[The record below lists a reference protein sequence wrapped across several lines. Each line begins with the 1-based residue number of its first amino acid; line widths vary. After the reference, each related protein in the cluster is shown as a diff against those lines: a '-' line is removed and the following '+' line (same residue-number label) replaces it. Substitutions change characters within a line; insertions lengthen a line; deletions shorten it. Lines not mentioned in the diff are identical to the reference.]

1 MRILASV
8 IQKIGVG
15 VVSTK
20 TFVSQ
25 VVVALSAVAAF
36 TVTAG
41 FGSSVSAVPQG
52 VQSVAGLG
60 TTFVDTTTDGGDW
73 YLVGYGASGNVGRID
88 SQNGTFNASARTGSA
103 TLDASTF
110 VQGATEIA
118 FAWTTA
124 GGSLPTGGL
133 ASYDKAISFVLPNA
147 STMTLTGAA
156 SPSSGSSASNF
167 STIGTSA
174 DQSTLRVKNIVGT
187 SGMPRY
193 MFIRNKT
200 LGVRSGSSYG
210 LVSNPLINNQLDWT
224 PDTQNFSAI
233 YAGHN
238 GTNGYVTT
246 GGTSNGYVPA
256 TMSIWVRKPSECTET
271 STANGLRRVVKFTR
285 IGTCTWT
292 APWGVSSV
300 DVLVVAG
307 GGGAGDGGG
316 GAGGVITQTSVSVS
330 NSISVTVGEGGAG
343 SRFHYLPTNDNGSNS
358 KFGSLNAVGGGG
370 GGHWYSNGANK
381 GASGGSG
388 GGSGTDFTDNAFKTT
403 GVAGQGYG
411 GGMSCTYGYGGAA
424 GGGGAGGVGQ
434 NGGPTASANNQ
445 CTGPNTG
452 QNPTLGGNGGIGVQS
467 SITGSAEWYGGGG
480 GGGTNTNSGPSST
493 GGFGGQ
499 GGGGNGSWC
508 ANCIGEN
515 GTDGTGGGGGGG
527 DCEGQ
532 GGDGGSGIVI
542 ISYVQPAATTTTAT
556 TTTTTTAPTIST
568 ATTTTTVARSAT
580 TTVAPALDI
589 VVNAPVTATVAP
601 APDIVA
607 KAPVTTVAVGQSAIS
622 KVNTSST
629 SSTTPSAQ
637 GAAGAGAVTTTTT
650 TPSSNASIAPPAPKI
665 SAVAPGEASV
675 MVGDKKET
683 VTVKRADNQVTVT
696 AGKLSATLGTLN
708 KDGGVSALD
717 ADGNFRLEPGDTV
730 RIKLAGFKP
739 GSIVEAWLFST
750 PQLMGTAKVG
760 ADGIVVGNFTVPK
773 NVDQGSHRIAV
784 VAKTTDGKSAT
795 LTVGVKVG
803 EWKKERSVALWIII
817 LPIVLAVFGA
827 LLLPATRRR
836 KKSAA

>member
-1 MRILASV
+1 MSP
-8 IQKIGVG
+8 
-15 VVSTK
+15 K

-25 VVVALSAVAAF
+25 IVVAVGAVAAF
-36 TVTAG
+36 TVSAG
-41 FGSSVSAVPQG
+41 FSSSVSAVSQG
-52 VQSVAGLG
+52 VQSVTGLG
-60 TTFVDTTTDGGDW
+60 TTYVDTTTDGGDW

-88 SQNGTFNASARTGSA
+88 SQNGTFNASTRTGSA

-110 VQGATEIA
+110 VQGATEVA

-133 ASYDKAISFVLPNA
+133 SSYDKAVSFVLPNP

-156 SPSSGSSASNF
+156 SPSSGSSAANF

-174 DQSTLRVKNIVGT
+174 DQSAVRVKNIVGT
-187 SGMPRY
+187 SGMPKY

-200 LGVRSGSSYG
+200 LGVRSGTAYG
-210 LVSNPLINNQLDWT
+210 VVGNPLINNQLDWT
-224 PDTQNFSAI
+224 PDGQNFSAI
-233 YAGHN
+233 YASHN

-256 TMSIWVRKPSECTET
+256 TMSIWLRKPSDCTET
-271 STANGLRRVVKFTR
+271 STTNGSRRIVKVLRL
-285 IGTCTWT
+285 GTCTWT
-292 APWGVSSV
+292 PPYGVSNV

-316 GAGGVITQTSVSVS
+316 GAGGVISESNVSV
-330 NSISVTVGEGGAG
+330 NGPVSVIVGQGGAG

-370 GGHWYSNGANK
+370 GGHWYPGPNK

-388 GGSGTDFTDNAFKTT
+388 GGSGTDFTDNTYKTT

-434 NGGPTASANNQ
+434 NGGPTAAANNQ
-445 CTGPNTG
+445 CNGPNTG
-452 QNPTLGGNGGIGVQS
+452 QNPTLGGNGGIGIQS
-467 SITGSAEWYGGGG
+467 SITGTAEWYGGGG
-480 GGGTNTNSGPSST
+480 GGGTNTNSGPSSI
-493 GGFGGQ
+493 GALGGQ
-499 GGGGNGSWC
+499 GGGGNGSLC

-532 GGDGGSGIVI
+532 GGDGGSGVVI
-542 ISYVQPAATTTTAT
+542 ISYVQPVATTTTAV
-556 TTTTTTAPTIST
+556 
-568 ATTTTTVARSAT
+568 TTTTVRSAT

-589 VVNAPVTATVAP
+589 VVNAPVT
-601 APDIVA
+601 
-607 KAPVTTVAVGQSAIS
+607 TVAVGQSAIP
-622 KVNTSST
+622 KVNSSST
-629 SSTTPSAQ
+629 SSTTPSVQ
-637 GAAGAGAVTTTTT
+637 GAVVEATTTT
-650 TPSSNASIAPPAPKI
+650 TPSSTTSIAPPAPKI
-665 SAVAPGEASV
+665 GAVAPGEAAV
-675 MVGDKKET
+675 MVGDKKEA
-683 VTVKRADNQVTVT
+683 VTVKRIDNQVTVT
-696 AGKLSATLGTLN
+696 AGELSATLGSLN

-717 ADGNFRLEPGDTV
+717 ADGNVRLKPGDTV

-760 ADGIVVGNFTVPK
+760 ANGIVVGTFTVPK
-773 NVDQGSHRIAV
+773 NVVQGSHRIAV

-795 LTVGVKVG
+795 LTVGVKIG
-803 EWKKERSVALWIII
+803 EWKKERSIALWIIV
-817 LPIVLAVFGA
+817 LPLVLAVFGA

>member
-1 MRILASV
+1 MKRPRVL
-8 IQKIGVG
+8 KIR
-15 VVSTK
+15 
-20 TFVSQ
+20 SQ
-25 VVVALSAVAAF
+25 VIAVATVCASF
-36 TVTAG
+36 TVFAG
-41 FGSSVSAVPQG
+41 PDANVLAVTQG

-60 TTFVDTTTDGGDW
+60 NTYVDTTTDGGDW

-88 SQNGTFNASARTGSA
+88 SQNGTFNASSRTGSA

-133 ASYDKAISFVLPNA
+133 TSYDKAVSFVLPNA

-156 SPSSGSSASNF
+156 TPSSGTSESNF
-167 STIGTSA
+167 STNGTSA
-174 DQSTLRVKNIVGT
+174 DQSMIRARNIVGT
-187 SGMPRY
+187 SGMPKY
-193 MFIRNKT
+193 MFMRNKT
-200 LGVRSGSSYG
+200 FGVRSGTAYG
-210 LVSNPLINNQLDWT
+210 VVANPLINNQLDWT
-224 PDTQNFSAI
+224 PDTQNYSAI

-238 GTNGYVTT
+238 GSNGYVTT

-271 STANGLRRVVKFTR
+271 STANGSRRVVKFTR

-300 DVLVVAG
+300 DVLAVAG
-307 GGGAGDGGG
+307 GGGAGHGGG
-316 GAGGVITQTSVSVS
+316 GAGGVISQSNVAVSGSVSVT
-330 NSISVTVGEGGAG
+330 IGQGGAG
-343 SRFHYLPTNDNGSNS
+343 SRFHYQRTNDNGHNS

-370 GGHWYSNGANK
+370 GGHWYPGANP

-388 GGSGTDFTDNAFKTT
+388 GGAGADYTNSANISL

-411 GGMSCTYGYGGAA
+411 GGVSCSGSYGGAG

-434 NGGPTASANNQ
+434 NGGPTAAANNQ
-445 CTGPNTG
+445 CNGTNTG
-452 QNPTLGGNGGIGVQS
+452 LNPTLGGNGGIGIQS
-467 SITGSAEWYGGGG
+467 SITGTAEWYGGGG
-480 GGGTNTNSGPSST
+480 GGGTNTNSGPSNT

-532 GGDGGSGIVI
+532 GGDGGSGVVI
-542 ISYVQPAATTTTAT
+542 ISYVQPAATTTT
-556 TTTTTTAPTIST
+556 S
-568 ATTTTTVARSAT
+568 TTTTTVARSAT

-589 VVNAPVTATVAP
+589 VVNAPTTTSAP
-601 APDIVA
+601 
-607 KAPVTTVAVGQSAIS
+607 VGQSAIP
-622 KVNTSST
+622 KVNSS
-629 SSTTPSAQ
+629 SSTTSTPGSLAVPGSA
-637 GAAGAGAVTTTTT
+637 TTTT
-650 TPSSNASIAPPAPKI
+650 TPSEAAEKVTPPAPKI
-665 SAVAPGEASV
+665 GAVAPGEAAV
-675 MVGDKKET
+675 MVGDKAET
-683 VTVKRADNQVTVT
+683 ATVKRAENQVTVT
-696 AGKLSATLGTLN
+696 AGALSATLGSLDS
-708 KDGGVSALD
+708 KGGVAALD
-717 ADGNFRLEPGDTV
+717 DEGNVRLKPGDTV
-730 RIKLAGFKP
+730 RIKLAGFQP
-739 GSIVEAWLFST
+739 GSDVEAWLFST
-750 PQLMGTAKVG
+750 PQLLGTVKVG
-760 ADGIVVGNFTVPK
+760 ADGVVVGTFTIPK

-784 VAKTTDGKSAT
+784 VAKTVDGKPAT
-795 LTVGVKVG
+795 LTVGIKVG
-803 EWKKERSVALWIII
+803 EWKKERSIALWIII

-836 KKSAA
+836 KKKIA

>member
-1 MRILASV
+1 MGHLVTWRHQLKSFLDLRIKLPVIAVILASAAASV
-8 IQKIGVG
+8 AVG
-15 VVSTK
+15 VDTR
-20 TFVSQ
+20 
-25 VVVALSAVAAF
+25 
-36 TVTAG
+36 
-41 FGSSVSAVPQG
+41 VSAVSQG
-52 VQSVAGLG
+52 VQSVTGLG
-60 TTFVDTTTDGGDW
+60 TTYVDTTTDGGDW

-88 SQNGTFNASARTGSA
+88 SQNGTFNASTRTGSA

-110 VQGATEIA
+110 VQGATEVA

-133 ASYDKAISFVLPNA
+133 SSYDKAVSFVLPNP

-156 SPSSGSSASNF
+156 SPTSGSGASNF
-167 STIGTSA
+167 STIGTSN
-174 DQSTLRVKNIVGT
+174 DQSAVRVKNIVGT
-187 SGMPRY
+187 SGMPKY
-193 MFIRNKT
+193 MFVRNKT

-256 TMSIWVRKPSECTET
+256 TMSIWLRKPSDCTET
-271 STANGLRRVVKFTR
+271 STTNGSRRIVKFLR
-285 IGTCTWT
+285 LGTCTWT
-292 APWGVSSV
+292 PPYGVSNV

-316 GAGGVITQTSVSVS
+316 GAGGVISESNVSV
-330 NSISVTVGEGGAG
+330 NGPVSVIVGQGGAG

-370 GGHWYSNGANK
+370 GGHWYPGPNK

-388 GGSGTDFTDNAFKTT
+388 GGSGTDFTDNTYKTT

-434 NGGPTASANNQ
+434 NGGPTAAANNQ
-445 CTGPNTG
+445 CNGPNTG
-452 QNPTLGGNGGIGVQS
+452 QNPTLGGNGGIGIQS
-467 SITGSAEWYGGGG
+467 SITGTAEWYGGGG
-480 GGGTNTNSGPSST
+480 GGGTNTNSGPSSI
-493 GGFGGQ
+493 GALGGQ
-499 GGGGNGSWC
+499 GGGGNGSLC

-532 GGDGGSGIVI
+532 GGDGGSGVVI
-542 ISYVQPAATTTTAT
+542 ISYVQPAATTTTAVTTTTST
-556 TTTTTTAPTIST
+556 TTTTI
-568 ATTTTTVARSAT
+568 ARAAT
-580 TTVAPALDI
+580 TTVVPALDI
-589 VVNAPVTATVAP
+589 VVNAPTTTVAP
-601 APDIVA
+601 
-607 KAPVTTVAVGQSAIS
+607 VGQSAIPTV
-622 KVNTSST
+622 KLTSST
-629 SSTTPSAQ
+629 SSTTPSVQ
-637 GAAGAGAVTTTTT
+637 GAAGAVTTTTT
-650 TPSSNASIAPPAPKI
+650 PSSTTSIAPPAPKI
-665 SAVAPGEASV
+665 GAVAPGEAAV
-675 MVGDKKET
+675 MVGDKPET
-683 VTVKRADNQVTVT
+683 AIVKRADNQVTVT
-696 AGKLSATLGTLN
+696 AGTLSATVGSLN
-708 KDGGVSALD
+708 SKGGITALD
-717 ADGNFRLEPGDTV
+717 ADGNVQLKPGDTV

-760 ADGIVVGNFTVPK
+760 ADGTVVGTFTVPK
-773 NVDQGSHRIAV
+773 NVDKGSHRIAV

-795 LTVGVKVG
+795 LTVGVKIG
-803 EWKKERSVALWIII
+803 EWKKERSIALWLII
-817 LPIVLAVFGA
+817 LPIVLAVLGA

-836 KKSAA
+836 KKQLKV

>member
-1 MRILASV
+1 MMHPVRILASV
-8 IQKIGVG
+8 IQKIGVD
-15 VVSTK
+15 VVSPK

-25 VVVALSAVAAF
+25 VVVALSAVVAF
-36 TVTAG
+36 TVSAG

-52 VQSVAGLG
+52 VQSVTGLG

-133 ASYDKAISFVLPNA
+133 ASYDKAVSFVLPNA

-271 STANGLRRVVKFTR
+271 STANGSRRVVRFTR

-316 GAGGVITQTSVSVS
+316 GAGGVITQSNVSVS
-330 NSISVTVGEGGAG
+330 NSVSVTVGEGGAG

-370 GGHWYSNGANK
+370 GGHWYPGPNK

-452 QNPTLGGNGGIGVQS
+452 QNPTLGGNGGIGIQS
-467 SITGSAEWYGGGG
+467 SITGTAEWYGGGG
-480 GGGTNTNSGPSST
+480 GGGTNTNSGPSNT

-532 GGDGGSGIVI
+532 GGDGGSGVVI
-542 ISYVQPAATTTTAT
+542 ISYVQPAATTTT
-556 TTTTTTAPTIST
+556 SV
-568 ATTTTTVARSAT
+568 TTTTVRSAT

-589 VVNAPVTATVAP
+589 VVNAPVTTL
-601 APDIVA
+601 
-607 KAPVTTVAVGQSAIS
+607 AVGQSVIP
-622 KVNTSST
+622 KVNSSST

-637 GAAGAGAVTTTTT
+637 GAAGAASAASAVTTTT
-650 TPSSNASIAPPAPKI
+650 TPSSNTSIAPPAPKI
-665 SAVAPGEASV
+665 GAVAPGEAAV

-696 AGKLSATLGTLN
+696 AGELSATLGGLN

-717 ADGNFRLEPGDTV
+717 ADGNVRLMPGDTV

-760 ADGIVVGNFTVPK
+760 ANGIVVGTFTVPK
-773 NVDQGSHRIAV
+773 NIDQGSHRIAV

-803 EWKKERSVALWIII
+803 EWKKERSVALWIIV
-817 LPIVLAVFGA
+817 LPIALAVFGA

-836 KKSAA
+836 KKSAT

>member
-1 MRILASV
+1 MSQPVRILASV

-15 VVSTK
+15 VVSLK

-25 VVVALSAVAAF
+25 VVLALSAVAAF
-36 TVTAG
+36 TVSGG
-41 FGSSVSAVPQG
+41 FDSSVSAVPQG

-60 TTFVDTTTDGGDW
+60 ITYVDTTTDGGDW

-88 SQNGTFNASARTGSA
+88 SQNGIFNASARTGSA

-133 ASYDKAISFVLPNA
+133 ASYDKAVSFVLPNA

-174 DQSTLRVKNIVGT
+174 DQSTLRIKNIVGT

-238 GTNGYVTT
+238 GTTGYVTT

-271 STANGLRRVVKFTR
+271 STANGSRRVVKFTR

-316 GAGGVITQTSVSVS
+316 GAGGVITQTNVSVS
-330 NSISVTVGEGGAG
+330 NSVSVTVGEGGAG

-370 GGHWYSNGANK
+370 GGHWYPGPNK

-411 GGMSCTYGYGGAA
+411 GGMSCAYGYGGAA

-452 QNPTLGGNGGIGVQS
+452 QNPTLGGNGGDGIQS
-467 SITGSAEWYGGGG
+467 SITGNAEWYGGGG
-480 GGGTNTNSGPSST
+480 GGGTNTNSGPANT

-532 GGDGGSGIVI
+532 GGDGGSGVVI

-556 TTTTTTAPTIST
+556 TTTTTTA
-568 ATTTTTVARSAT
+568 ATTTTVARSAT

-589 VVNAPVTATVAP
+589 VVNAPVTTVE
-601 APDIVA
+601 
-607 KAPVTTVAVGQSAIS
+607 VGQSAIP
-622 KVNTSST
+622 KVNSSSTSST
-629 SSTTPSAQ
+629 TPSGQGSIPKVNSSSTTSTTPSAQ
-637 GAAGAGAVTTTTT
+637 GAAGAVTTTT
-650 TPSSNASIAPPAPKI
+650 TPSSSTSIAPPAPKI
-665 SAVAPGEASV
+665 GAVAPGEAAV

-696 AGKLSATLGTLN
+696 AGELSATLGSPN
-708 KDGGVSALD
+708 KDGGFSALD
-717 ADGNFRLEPGDTV
+717 EDGNVRLKPGDTV

-760 ADGIVVGNFTVPK
+760 ADGIVVGTFTVPK

-803 EWKKERSVALWIII
+803 EWKKERSVALWIIV

-836 KKSAA
+836 RKSAA

>member
-1 MRILASV
+1 MSP
-8 IQKIGVG
+8 
-15 VVSTK
+15 K

-25 VVVALSAVAAF
+25 IVVAVGAVAAF
-36 TVTAG
+36 TVSAG
-41 FGSSVSAVPQG
+41 FSSSVSAVSQG
-52 VQSVAGLG
+52 VQSVTGLG
-60 TTFVDTTTDGGDW
+60 TTYVDTTTDGGDW

-88 SQNGTFNASARTGSA
+88 SQNGTFNASTRTGSA

-110 VQGATEIA
+110 VQGATEVA

-133 ASYDKAISFVLPNA
+133 SSYDKAVSFVLPNP

-156 SPSSGSSASNF
+156 SPTSGTSESNF

-187 SGMPRY
+187 SGMPKF
-193 MFIRNKT
+193 MFMRNKT
-200 LGVRSGSSYG
+200 LGVRSGTAYG
-210 LVSNPLINNQLDWT
+210 VVANPLINNQLDWT
-224 PDTQNFSAI
+224 PDGQNYSAI

-246 GGTSNGYVPA
+246 SGTGSGYVPA
-256 TMSIWVRKPSECTET
+256 TMSIWLRKPSECTET
-271 STANGLRRVVKFTR
+271 STTNGSRRVVKFLR
-285 IGTCTWT
+285 LGTCTWT
-292 APWGVSSV
+292 PPYGVSNV

-307 GGGAGDGGG
+307 GGGAGHGAG
-316 GAGGVITQTSVSVS
+316 GAGGVISQSSVSVS
-330 NSISVTVGEGGAG
+330 GTVSVVVGQGGAG
-343 SRFHYLPTNDNGSNS
+343 TRYHYLRTSDNGTNS
-358 KFGSLNAVGGGG
+358 KFGSLTAVGGGG
-370 GGHWYSNGANK
+370 GGHWYPGANP

-388 GGSGTDFTDNAFKTT
+388 GGAGADYTNAANISQ

-411 GGMSCTYGYGGAA
+411 GGVSCAPGYGGAG

-445 CTGPNTG
+445 CSGPNTG
-452 QNPTLGGNGGIGVQS
+452 SNPTLGGNGGIGIQS
-467 SITGSAEWYGGGG
+467 SITGTAEWYGGGG
-480 GGGTNTNSGPSST
+480 GGGTNTNAGPSST
-493 GGFGGQ
+493 GALGGQ
-499 GGGGNGSWC
+499 GGGGNGSLC
-508 ANCIGEN
+508 ANCNGES
-515 GTDGTGGGGGGG
+515 GTDGTGGGAGGG

-542 ISYVQPAATTTTAT
+542 ISYVQPAATTTTAV
-556 TTTTTTAPTIST
+556 
-568 ATTTTTVARSAT
+568 TTTTVRSAT

-589 VVNAPVTATVAP
+589 VVNAPVT
-601 APDIVA
+601 
-607 KAPVTTVAVGQSAIS
+607 TVAVGQSAIP
-622 KVNTSST
+622 KVNSSST
-629 SSTTPSAQ
+629 SSTTPSVQ
-637 GAAGAGAVTTTTT
+637 GAAGAATTTT
-650 TPSSNASIAPPAPKI
+650 TPSSTTSIAPPAPKI
-665 SAVAPGEASV
+665 GAVAPGEAAV
-675 MVGDKKET
+675 IVGDKKET
-683 VTVKRADNQVTVT
+683 VTVKRIDNQVTVT
-696 AGKLSATLGTLN
+696 AGELSATLGSLN

-717 ADGNFRLEPGDTV
+717 ADGNVRLKPGDTV

-760 ADGIVVGNFTVPK
+760 ADGIVVGTFTVPK

-784 VAKTTDGKSAT
+784 VAKTNDGKSAT

-803 EWKKERSVALWIII
+803 EWKKERSIALWIIV

>member
-15 VVSTK
+15 VMSPK

-36 TVTAG
+36 TVSAG

-52 VQSVAGLG
+52 VQSVTGLG
-60 TTFVDTTTDGGDW
+60 TTYVDTTTDGGDW

-118 FAWTTA
+118 FAWTAA

-133 ASYDKAISFVLPNA
+133 ASYDKAVSFVLPNA

-271 STANGLRRVVKFTR
+271 STANGSRRVVKFTR

-316 GAGGVITQTSVSVS
+316 GAGGVITQSNVSVS
-330 NSISVTVGEGGAG
+330 NSVSVTVGEGGAG
-343 SRFHYLPTNDNGSNS
+343 SRMEILQFVLH
-358 KFGSLNAVGGGG
+358 
-370 GGHWYSNGANK
+370 
-381 GASGGSG
+381 
-388 GGSGTDFTDNAFKTT
+388 
-403 GVAGQGYG
+403 
-411 GGMSCTYGYGGAA
+411 
-424 GGGGAGGVGQ
+424 
-434 NGGPTASANNQ
+434 
-445 CTGPNTG
+445 
-452 QNPTLGGNGGIGVQS
+452 
-467 SITGSAEWYGGGG
+467 
-480 GGGTNTNSGPSST
+480 
-493 GGFGGQ
+493 
-499 GGGGNGSWC
+499 
-508 ANCIGEN
+508 
-515 GTDGTGGGGGGG
+515 
-527 DCEGQ
+527 
-532 GGDGGSGIVI
+532 
-542 ISYVQPAATTTTAT
+542 
-556 TTTTTTAPTIST
+556 
-568 ATTTTTVARSAT
+568 
-580 TTVAPALDI
+580 LD
-589 VVNAPVTATVAP
+589 T
-601 APDIVA
+601 
-607 KAPVTTVAVGQSAIS
+607 QFS
-622 KVNTSST
+622 
-629 SSTTPSAQ
+629 
-637 GAAGAGAVTTTTT
+637 
-650 TPSSNASIAPPAPKI
+650 
-665 SAVAPGEASV
+665 
-675 MVGDKKET
+675 
-683 VTVKRADNQVTVT
+683 VKRTERFIEEQDPGTKCERASQSNPLLLTTRQLSRIATSQTMKLNQVEHLLDPLGDHRARLV
-696 AGKLSATLGTLN
+696 AHFERVSDILFDCHMREECITL
-708 KDGGVSALD
+708 KYDPEIAF
-717 ADGNFRLEPGDTV
+717 FRREV
-730 RIKLAGFKP
+730 RD
-739 GSIVEAWLFST
+739 V
-750 PQLMGTAKVG
+750 
-760 ADGIVVGNFTVPK
+760 
-773 NVDQGSHRIAV
+773 
-784 VAKTTDGKSAT
+784 
-795 LTVGVKVG
+795 
-803 EWKKERSVALWIII
+803 
-817 LPIVLAVFGA
+817 
-827 LLLPATRRR
+827 
-836 KKSAA
+836 

>member
-36 TVTAG
+36 TVSAG

-60 TTFVDTTTDGGDW
+60 TTYVDTTTDGGDW

-88 SQNGTFNASARTGSA
+88 SQNGTFNASSRTGSA

-133 ASYDKAISFVLPNA
+133 TSYDKAVSFVLPNA

-156 SPSSGSSASNF
+156 SPSSGSSATNF

-174 DQSTLRVKNIVGT
+174 DQSTVRIKIIVGT

-200 LGVRSGSSYG
+200 LGVRSGTSYG
-210 LVSNPLINNQLDWT
+210 LVSNPLINKQLDWT
-224 PDTQNFSAI
+224 PDGQNFSAI

-271 STANGLRRVVKFTR
+271 STANGSRRVVKFTR

-300 DVLVVAG
+300 DVLAVAG
-307 GGGAGDGGG
+307 GGGAGHGGG
-316 GAGGVITQTSVSVS
+316 GAGGVISQSNVAVSGSVSVT
-330 NSISVTVGEGGAG
+330 IGQGGAG
-343 SRFHYLPTNDNGSNS
+343 SRFHYQRTNDNGHNS

-370 GGHWYSNGANK
+370 GGHWYPGANP

-388 GGSGTDFTDNAFKTT
+388 GGAGGDYTNSANISL

-411 GGMSCTYGYGGAA
+411 GGVSCSGSYGGAG

-434 NGGPTASANNQ
+434 NGGPTAAANNQ
-445 CTGPNTG
+445 CNGTNTG
-452 QNPTLGGNGGIGVQS
+452 LNPTLGGNGGIGIQS
-467 SITGSAEWYGGGG
+467 SITGTAEWYGGGG
-480 GGGTNTNSGPSST
+480 GGGTNTNSGPSNT

-542 ISYVQPAATTTTAT
+542 ISYVQPAATTTTST
-556 TTTTTTAPTIST
+556 TTTTT

-607 KAPVTTVAVGQSAIS
+607 KAPVTTVAVGQSAIP

-629 SSTTPSAQ
+629 SSTT
-637 GAAGAGAVTTTTT
+637 TT
-650 TPSSNASIAPPAPKI
+650 TPSSSTSIAPPAPKI
-665 SAVAPGEASV
+665 GAVAPGEAAV

-696 AGKLSATLGTLN
+696 AGELSATLGSLN

-717 ADGNFRLEPGDTV
+717 ADGNFRLKPGDTV

-739 GSIVEAWLFST
+739 ESIVEAWLFST

-760 ADGIVVGNFTVPK
+760 ADGIVVGIFTVPK

-803 EWKKERSVALWIII
+803 EWKKERSVALWIIV

-836 KKSAA
+836 RKSAA

>member
-1 MRILASV
+1 MKRPSV
-8 IQKIGVG
+8 VKIR
-15 VVSTK
+15 
-20 TFVSQ
+20 SQ
-25 VVVALSAVAAF
+25 VIAVA
-36 TVTAG
+36 TVCASFVVFAG
-41 FGSSVSAVPQG
+41 PNTNVLAVTQG
-52 VQSVAGLG
+52 VQSIPGLG
-60 TTFVDTTTDGGDW
+60 NTYVDTTTDGGDW
-73 YLVGYGASGNVGRID
+73 YLVGYGANGNVGRID

-118 FAWTTA
+118 FAWTSA

-133 ASYDKAISFVLPNA
+133 TSYDKAVSFVLPNA

-156 SPSSGSSASNF
+156 SPSSGTSASNF

-174 DQSTLRVKNIVGT
+174 DQSTVRIKNIVGT

-200 LGVRSGSSYG
+200 LGVRSGTSYG

-224 PDTQNFSAI
+224 PDGQNFSAI

-238 GTNGYVTT
+238 GSNGYVTT

-271 STANGLRRVVKFTR
+271 STANGSRRVVKFTR

-316 GAGGVITQTSVSVS
+316 GAGGVISQSNVSVS
-330 NSISVTVGEGGAG
+330 GSVSVTVGEGGAG

-370 GGHWYSNGANK
+370 GGHWYPGPNK

-388 GGSGTDFTDNAFKTT
+388 GGSGTDFTDNAYKTT

-434 NGGPTASANNQ
+434 NGGPTAAANNQ
-445 CTGPNTG
+445 CNGPNTG
-452 QNPTLGGNGGIGVQS
+452 QNPTLGGNGGIGIQS
-467 SITGSAEWYGGGG
+467 SITGTAEWYGGGG
-480 GGGTNTNSGPSST
+480 GGGTNTNSGPSNT

-542 ISYVQPAATTTTAT
+542 ISYVQPAATTTTST
-556 TTTTTTAPTIST
+556 TTTTI
-568 ATTTTTVARSAT
+568 ARSAT

-589 VVNAPVTATVAP
+589 VVNAPTTTSAP
-601 APDIVA
+601 
-607 KAPVTTVAVGQSAIS
+607 VGQSAIA
-622 KVNTSST
+622 KVTPTSST
-629 SSTTPSAQ
+629 SSTTPSTPVASNV
-637 GAAGAGAVTTTTT
+637 ATTTTT
-650 TPSSNASIAPPAPKI
+650 TPNDAGGKATPPAPKI
-665 SAVAPGEASV
+665 GAVAPGEAAV
-675 MVGDKKET
+675 MVGDKPET
-683 VTVKRADNQVTVT
+683 ATIKRAENQVTVT
-696 AGKLSATLGTLN
+696 AGALSATLGSLDS
-708 KDGGVSALD
+708 KGGVAALD
-717 ADGNFRLEPGDTV
+717 NEGNVRLKPGDTV

-739 GSIVEAWLFST
+739 GSDVEAWLFST
-750 PQLMGTAKVG
+750 PQLLGTVKVG
-760 ADGIVVGNFTVPK
+760 TDGVVVGTFMIPK

-784 VAKTTDGKSAT
+784 VARTVDGTPAT
-795 LTVGVKVG
+795 LTVGIKVG
-803 EWKKERSVALWIII
+803 EWKKERSIALWIII

-836 KKSAA
+836 TKKAA

>member
-15 VVSTK
+15 VMSPK

-36 TVTAG
+36 TVSAG

-52 VQSVAGLG
+52 VQSVTGLG
-60 TTFVDTTTDGGDW
+60 TTYVDTTTDGGDW

-133 ASYDKAISFVLPNA
+133 ASYDKAVSFVLPNA

-233 YAGHN
+233 YAGHD

-271 STANGLRRVVKFTR
+271 STANGSRRVVKFTR

-316 GAGGVITQTSVSVS
+316 GAGGVITQTNVSVS
-330 NSISVTVGEGGAG
+330 NSVSVTVGEGGAG

-370 GGHWYSNGANK
+370 GGHWYPGPNK

-452 QNPTLGGNGGIGVQS
+452 QNPTLGGNGGIGIQS
-467 SITGSAEWYGGGG
+467 SITGTAEWYGGGG
-480 GGGTNTNSGPSST
+480 GGGTNTNSGPSNT

-532 GGDGGSGIVI
+532 GGDGGSGVVI
-542 ISYVQPAATTTTAT
+542 ISYVQPAATTTT
-556 TTTTTTAPTIST
+556 SV
-568 ATTTTTVARSAT
+568 TTTTVRSAT

-589 VVNAPVTATVAP
+589 VVNAPVTTL
-601 APDIVA
+601 
-607 KAPVTTVAVGQSAIS
+607 AVGQSVIP
-622 KVNTSST
+622 KVNSSST

-637 GAAGAGAVTTTTT
+637 GAAGAASAASAVTTTT
-650 TPSSNASIAPPAPKI
+650 TPSSNTSIAPPAPKI
-665 SAVAPGEASV
+665 GAVAPGEAAV

-696 AGKLSATLGTLN
+696 AGELSATLGGLN

-717 ADGNFRLEPGDTV
+717 ADGNVRLMPGDTV

-760 ADGIVVGNFTVPK
+760 ANGIVVGTFTVPK
-773 NVDQGSHRIAV
+773 NIDQGSHRIAV

-803 EWKKERSVALWIII
+803 EWKKERSVALWIIV
-817 LPIVLAVFGA
+817 LPIALAVFGA

-836 KKSAA
+836 KKSAT

>member
-1 MRILASV
+1 MMHPVRILASV
-8 IQKIGVG
+8 IQKIGVD
-15 VVSTK
+15 VVSPK

-25 VVVALSAVAAF
+25 VVVALSAVVAF
-36 TVTAG
+36 TVSAG

-52 VQSVAGLG
+52 VQSVTGLG
-60 TTFVDTTTDGGDW
+60 TTYVDTTTDGGDW

-88 SQNGTFNASARTGSA
+88 SQNGTFNASSRTGSA

-133 ASYDKAISFVLPNA
+133 ASYDKAVSFVLPNA

-271 STANGLRRVVKFTR
+271 STANGSRRVVRFTR

-316 GAGGVITQTSVSVS
+316 GAGGVITQSNVSVS
-330 NSISVTVGEGGAG
+330 NSVSVTVGEGGAG

-370 GGHWYSNGANK
+370 GGHWYPGPNK

-452 QNPTLGGNGGIGVQS
+452 QNPTLGGNGGIGIQS
-467 SITGSAEWYGGGG
+467 SITGTAEWYGGGG
-480 GGGTNTNSGPSST
+480 GGGTNTNSGPSNT

-532 GGDGGSGIVI
+532 GGDGGSGVVI
-542 ISYVQPAATTTTAT
+542 ISYVQPAATTTT
-556 TTTTTTAPTIST
+556 SV
-568 ATTTTTVARSAT
+568 TTTTVRSAT

-589 VVNAPVTATVAP
+589 VVNAPVTTL
-601 APDIVA
+601 
-607 KAPVTTVAVGQSAIS
+607 AVGQSVIP
-622 KVNTSST
+622 KVNSSST

-637 GAAGAGAVTTTTT
+637 GAAGAAGAVTTTT
-650 TPSSNASIAPPAPKI
+650 TPSSNTSIAPPAPKI
-665 SAVAPGEASV
+665 GAVAPGEAAV

-696 AGKLSATLGTLN
+696 AGELSATLGGLN

-717 ADGNFRLEPGDTV
+717 ADGNVRLMPGDTV

-760 ADGIVVGNFTVPK
+760 ANGIVVGTFTVPK
-773 NVDQGSHRIAV
+773 NIDQGSHRIAV

-803 EWKKERSVALWIII
+803 EWKKERSVALWIIV

-836 KKSAA
+836 KKSAT

>member
-1 MRILASV
+1 MMHPVRILASV
-8 IQKIGVG
+8 IQKIGVD
-15 VVSTK
+15 VVSPK

-25 VVVALSAVAAF
+25 VVVALSAVVAF
-36 TVTAG
+36 TVSAG

-52 VQSVAGLG
+52 VQSVTGLG

-133 ASYDKAISFVLPNA
+133 ASYDKAVSFVLPNA
-147 STMTLTGAA
+147 STMTLTGAE
-156 SPSSGSSASNF
+156 SPSAGSSAANF

-233 YAGHN
+233 YAGHD

-271 STANGLRRVVKFTR
+271 STANGSRRVVKFTR

-316 GAGGVITQTSVSVS
+316 GAGGVITQSNVSVS
-330 NSISVTVGEGGAG
+330 NSVSVTVGEGGAG

-370 GGHWYSNGANK
+370 GGHWYPGPNK

-452 QNPTLGGNGGIGVQS
+452 QNPTLGGNGGIGIQS
-467 SITGSAEWYGGGG
+467 SITGTAEWYGGGG
-480 GGGTNTNSGPSST
+480 GGGTNTNSGPSNT

-532 GGDGGSGIVI
+532 GGDGGSGVVI
-542 ISYVQPAATTTTAT
+542 ISYVQPAATTTT
-556 TTTTTTAPTIST
+556 SV
-568 ATTTTTVARSAT
+568 TTTTVRSAT

-589 VVNAPVTATVAP
+589 VVNAPVTTL
-601 APDIVA
+601 
-607 KAPVTTVAVGQSAIS
+607 AVGQSVIP
-622 KVNTSST
+622 KVNSSST

-637 GAAGAGAVTTTTT
+637 GAAGAASAASAASAVTTTT
-650 TPSSNASIAPPAPKI
+650 TPSSNTSIAPPAPKI
-665 SAVAPGEASV
+665 GAVAPGEAAV

-696 AGKLSATLGTLN
+696 AGELSATLGGLN

-717 ADGNFRLEPGDTV
+717 ADGNVRLMPGDTV

-760 ADGIVVGNFTVPK
+760 ANGIVVGTFTVPK
-773 NVDQGSHRIAV
+773 NIDQGSHRIAV

-803 EWKKERSVALWIII
+803 EWKKERSVALWIIV
-817 LPIVLAVFGA
+817 LPIALAVFGA

-836 KKSAA
+836 KKSAT

>member
-1 MRILASV
+1 MGHLVTWWHQLKSLLDLRIKLPVIAVILASAAALV
-8 IQKIGVG
+8 AVG
-15 VVSTK
+15 VDTR
-20 TFVSQ
+20 
-25 VVVALSAVAAF
+25 
-36 TVTAG
+36 
-41 FGSSVSAVPQG
+41 VSAVSQG
-52 VQSVAGLG
+52 VQSVTGLG
-60 TTFVDTTTDGGDW
+60 TTYVDTTTDGGDW

-88 SQNGTFNASARTGSA
+88 SQNGTFNASTRTGSA

-133 ASYDKAISFVLPNA
+133 TSYDKAVSFVLPNA

-156 SPSSGSSASNF
+156 SPPSGSSNTNF
-167 STIGTSA
+167 STVGTSA
-174 DQSTLRVKNIVGT
+174 DQSTIRIKNIVGT
-187 SGMPRY
+187 SGMPKY

-200 LGVRSGSSYG
+200 LGVRSGTSYG

-256 TMSIWVRKPSECTET
+256 TLSIWVRKPSDCTET
-271 STANGLRRVVKFTR
+271 TTTNGSRRVVKFLR
-285 IGTCTWT
+285 LGTCIWT
-292 APWGVSSV
+292 PPWGVSNV

-316 GAGGVITQTSVSVS
+316 GAGGVISDSNVSVS
-330 NSISVTVGEGGAG
+330 GPVSVTVGQGGAG

-370 GGHWYSNGANK
+370 GGHWYPGPNK

-388 GGSGTDFTDNAFKTT
+388 GGSGTDFTDNTYKTT
-403 GVAGQGYG
+403 GVAGQEYG
-411 GGMSCTYGYGGAA
+411 GGMSCAYGYGGAA

-434 NGGPTASANNQ
+434 NGGPTAAANNQ
-445 CTGPNTG
+445 CNGPNTG
-452 QNPTLGGNGGIGVQS
+452 QNPTLGGNGGIGIQS
-467 SITGSAEWYGGGG
+467 SITGTAEWYGGGG
-480 GGGTNTNSGPSST
+480 GGGTNTNSGPANT

-542 ISYVQPAATTTTAT
+542 ISYVQPAATTTTAV
-556 TTTTTTAPTIST
+556 
-568 ATTTTTVARSAT
+568 TTTTVRSAT
-580 TTVAPALDI
+580 TTVSPALDI
-589 VVNAPVTATVAP
+589 VVN
-601 APDIVA
+601 
-607 KAPVTTVAVGQSAIS
+607 APVTTVAVGQSAIP
-622 KVNTSST
+622 KVNSSST
-629 SSTTPSAQ
+629 SSTTPSVQSAV
-637 GAAGAGAVTTTTT
+637 GAVTTTT
-650 TPSSNASIAPPAPKI
+650 TPSSNTSMAPPAPKI
-665 SAVAPGEASV
+665 GAVAPGEAAV

-683 VTVKRADNQVTVT
+683 VTVKRVDNQVTVT
-696 AGKLSATLGTLN
+696 AGELSATLGSLN

-717 ADGNFRLEPGDTV
+717 ADGNVRLKPGDTV

-760 ADGIVVGNFTVPK
+760 ADGIVVGTFTVPK

-803 EWKKERSVALWIII
+803 EWKKERSIALWIIV

-836 KKSAA
+836 KKSTA